1 MSWFLV
7 VPSVF
12 AVLFAVGGTAAIRT
26 GWILPFQRRR
36 VHRPQLFGWAQVMMA
51 VAFATQVGGQLLD
64 EREPGY
70 VLGVIAL
77 LALLG
82 GLVLAVVAQRPSPD
96 R

>member
-1 MSWFLV
+1 
-7 VPSVF
+7 
-12 AVLFAVGGTAAIRT
+12 
-26 GWILPFQRRR
+26 
-36 VHRPQLFGWAQVMMA
+36 MMA